1 MGPFSVMGP
10 LKNLVNF
17 IRYKGMMES
26 VEFLPVEVTK
36 EFMGLTV
43 GDILRVNPKTGNY
56 ELHSESEDIGDN
68 NFSHEKYEIS
78 LQPWIIDK
86 YSDHFQIYDDKGL
99 CAASLSEDEKK
110 YLNEVE
116 ETYDNALPDF
126 KDDISDDLAEKS
138 VFDATPDQIAELKK
152 ELAELKEMFNT
163 VVDALG

>member
-1 MGPFSVMGP
+1 
-10 LKNLVNF
+10 
-17 IRYKGMMES
+17 MMES

-43 GDILRVNPKTGNY
+43 GDVLRVNPKTGNY
-56 ELHSESEDIGDN
+56 ELRSESEDIGDN

-86 YSDHFQIYDDKGL
+86 YSDHFQIYDDQVKQMIEHPIGTE
-99 CAASLSEDEKK
+99 CPEGEFTTSSSEGPHEG
-110 YLNEVE
+110 ES
-116 ETYDNALPDF
+116 P
-126 KDDISDDLAEKS
+126 

>member
-1 MGPFSVMGP
+1 
-10 LKNLVNF
+10 
-17 IRYKGMMES
+17 MMES